1 MQVGKFTACVIDVSV
16 FTGIFILKSL
26 SITHY
31 SQSKRAI
38 SPVMDHYLSLMEV
51 YRIVFFCLMS
61 FSRCYKSNCF
71 DLTSARNTCAA
82 SV

>member
-51 YRIVFFCLMS
+51 YRIVFF
-61 FSRCYKSNCF
+61 
-71 DLTSARNTCAA
+71 
-82 SV
+82 V